1 MNKKKTIIAAIVL
14 LLVLL
19 VGGAIAY
26 FTDTDSAENTFT
38 IGNVDI
44 EVLEPT
50 WTTTLNGE
58 TKLENMMPGDTA
70 AKDPKVHNKS
80 TTNPAYVFLKV
91 EVPCT
96 TANAKDSV
104 VKEIFTYT
112 LVENN
117 GWNLMTDGSCDAGK
131 VTRVYN
137 YGTASAM
144 TSLAADATTPE
155 LFASVTLNDAIDG
168 DEDGITGDLK
178 INITGYGIQA
188 TGLDVTAPAQIFAK
202 FSA

>member
-44 EVLEPT
+44 EVLEPA
-50 WTTTLNGE
+50 WVQTLNGG

-70 AKDPKVHNKS
+70 NKDPKVHNKS

-117 GWNLMTDGSCDAGK
+117 GWNLMTDGTCTNGK

-144 TSLAADATTPE
+144 TELAADGTTPA
-155 LFASVTLNDAIDG
+155 LFASVKLNDQIDG
-168 DEDGITGDLK
+168 DEDGISGDLK
-178 INITGYGIQA
+178 INVTGYGIQS
-188 TGLDVTAPAQIFAK
+188 TGLDVTAPTQIFAK